1 MQIINYNLFI
11 TSYSIVITYYKTY
24 CQVFFANYNMQKILL
39 MILFICYTKHNKNK
53 I

>member
-1 MQIINYNLFI
+1 MQIINYNLLI
-11 TSYSIVITYYKTY
+11 TSYSIVITYYKVY